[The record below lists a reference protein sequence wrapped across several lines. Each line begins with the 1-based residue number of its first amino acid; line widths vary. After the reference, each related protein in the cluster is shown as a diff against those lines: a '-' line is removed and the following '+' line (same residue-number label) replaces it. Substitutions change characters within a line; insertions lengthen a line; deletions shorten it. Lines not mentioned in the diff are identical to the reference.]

1 MGDVSEQPRSVLWLR
16 RDLRLQDHPALVAA
30 ADAAPEVVALHVL
43 DPAELASYGASR
55 RAYLA
60 ASLRALDEQLGGR
73 LVVRSGPPEEV
84 VPAVVR
90 EAGAG
95 SVHISADTTPAGRAR
110 DERVAAALPVPLVPT
125 GSPYA
130 VGPGRVLTGQGTPYQ
145 VFTPFLRAWATHGWA
160 PPAPSVE
167 TRWAQLPGDG
177 IPEATAAIE
186 LPEAGEQAALAR
198 WEEFRTG
205 ALADYPVDRDRPD
218 RAGTSYLSIAL
229 ACGEIHPRT
238 LLAGL
243 ADADV
248 PDEAATRF
256 RAELAWREFHADVL
270 WHRPEALT
278 EPLREE
284 YARMEHD
291 EPGAAFDAWCAG
303 RTGFPLVDAG
313 MRQLVATGWM
323 HNRVRM
329 VTASFLVKDL
339 HVHWSHGARFFLEH
353 LLDADVAQNQL
364 NWQWVA
370 GCGADAAPWF
380 RIFNPTAQQRRF
392 DPDDRY
398 VRHWI
403 PELGTA
409 DYPEPVVDHAE
420 ARREALARRERMTA

>member
-1 MGDVSEQPRSVLWLR
+1 MSEQPRSVLWLR
-16 RDLRLQDHPALVAA
+16 RDLRIGDHPALLAA

-43 DPAELASYGASR
+43 DPAELASYGANR

-73 LVVRSGPPEEV
+73 LVVRRGTPEEV

-95 SVHISADTTPAGRAR
+95 SVHVTADTTPAGRAR
-110 DERVAAALPVPLVPT
+110 DERVEEALAAVGAPLVRT

-130 VGPGRVLTGQGTPYQ
+130 VGPGRVLTGGGTPYQ
-145 VFTPFLRAWATHGWA
+145 VFTPFLRAWASHGWA
-160 PPAPSVE
+160 PPAPSTE
-167 TRWAQLPGDG
+167 PRWAELASEPLPDAEAS
-177 IPEATAAIE
+177 IP
-186 LPEAGEQAALAR
+186 LPEAGERAALAR

-205 ALADYPVDRDRPD
+205 GLADYPTDRDRPD
-218 RAGTSYLSIAL
+218 RPGTSFLSIAL

-238 LLAGL
+238 LLADL
-243 ADADV
+243 ADA
-248 PDEAATRF
+248 PEAAAASF
-256 RAELAWREFHADVL
+256 RSELAWREFHADVL
-270 WHRPEALT
+270 WHRPEALA
-278 EPLREE
+278 EPLRAE
-284 YARMEHD
+284 YAHMEHD
-291 EPGAAFDAWCAG
+291 EPGEAFEAWCEG

-313 MRQLVATGWM
+313 MRQLLATGWM

-339 HVHWSHGARFFLEH
+339 HVHWTHGARFFYEH
-353 LLDADVAQNQL
+353 LLDADPAQNQL

-392 DPDDRY
+392 DPDEGY

-403 PELGTA
+403 PELGTD
-409 DYPEPVVDHAE
+409 DYPAPIVDHAE
-420 ARREALARRERMTA
+420 ARREALARRERMTP

>member
-1 MGDVSEQPRSVLWLR
+1 MSEQSRSVLWLR
-16 RDLRLQDHPALVAA
+16 RDLRLHDHPALATA

-43 DPAELASYGASR
+43 DPDELATYGDNR

-73 LVVRSGPPEEV
+73 LVVRTGHPEEV

-95 SVHISADTTPAGRAR
+95 SVHVSAETTPPGRAR
-110 DERVAAALPVPLVPT
+110 DERVEAALDVPLVRT

-130 VGPGRVLTGQGTPYQ
+130 VGPGRVLTGGGTPYQ
-145 VFTPFLRAWATHGWA
+145 VFTPFLRTWSEHGWA
-160 PPAPSVE
+160 EPAPTVE
-167 TRWAQLPGDG
+167 TRWAELPREP
-177 IPEATAAIE
+177 IPDWTATVP
-186 LPEAGEQAALAR
+186 LPEAGERAALAR
-198 WEEFRTG
+198 WEEFRDG
-205 ALADYPVDRDRPD
+205 ALADYPTDRDRPD
-218 RAGTSYLSIAL
+218 RAGTSFLSIAL
-229 ACGEIHPRT
+229 ALGEVHPRT
-238 LLAGL
+238 LLADL
-243 ADADV
+243 AGA
-248 PDEAATRF
+248 PAEAAASF
-256 RAELAWREFHADVL
+256 RSELAWREFHADVL

-278 EPLREE
+278 EPLRAE
-284 YARMEHD
+284 YAGMEHD
-291 EPGAAFDAWCAG
+291 EPGEAFDAWREG

-313 MRQLVATGWM
+313 MRQLLATGWM

-339 HVHWSHGARFFLEH
+339 HVHWTHGARFFLEH
-353 LLDADVAQNQL
+353 LLDGDLAQNQL

-398 VRHWI
+398 VRRWI
-403 PELGTA
+403 PELGSSE
-409 DYPEPVVDHAE
+409 YPDPIVDHAE
-420 ARREALARRERMTA
+420 ERREALARRERMTP